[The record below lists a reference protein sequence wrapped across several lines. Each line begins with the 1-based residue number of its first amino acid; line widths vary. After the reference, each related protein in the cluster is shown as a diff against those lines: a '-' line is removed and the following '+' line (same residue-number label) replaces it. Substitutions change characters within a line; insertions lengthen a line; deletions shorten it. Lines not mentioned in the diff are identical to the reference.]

1 MASRRPLP
9 PNRPFPPAHAAM
21 AVNAMA
27 AIDVP
32 NTPKTLTVLGVEYQ
46 VVRQLGT
53 GSYAQVFEVVRLHD
67 GARLAAK
74 CIDQGPLSTWAR
86 KQLVCEV
93 EIQQSL
99 QHPSILRM
107 HAAGEDAATGKYV
120 SIQDVAYGGELFE
133 RIMEQSSFV
142 EDDARRVISQL
153 LAAVNHMHSHG
164 VLHRDLKPENI
175 LLESSAADA
184 PIKVAD
190 FGSAKRL
197 AGTGPGA
204 YADTPCGSMGYAAPE
219 QISHQQYEREVD
231 MWSVGVVAY
240 VLLSGAMP
248 FDPAHYADTLQGE
261 GFKVMLVDEQWRGV
275 SGPAKDFVLQLLQ
288 LEPQTR
294 LKVEQAMQHPWLS
307 TPPQCPLTPAP
318 PQLGTPRRF

>member
-1 MASRRPLP
+1 
-9 PNRPFPPAHAAM
+9 M

-27 AIDVP
+27 AINVP
-32 NTPKTLTVLGVEYQ
+32 NTPKTLTVLGVEYE

-107 HAAGEDAATGKYV
+107 HAAGEDVATGKYV

-153 LAAVNHMHSHG
+153 LAAVA
-164 VLHRDLKPENI
+164 L
-175 LLESSAADA
+175 
-184 PIKVAD
+184 
-190 FGSAKRL
+190 
-197 AGTGPGA
+197 
-204 YADTPCGSMGYAAPE
+204 
-219 QISHQQYEREVD
+219 
-231 MWSVGVVAY
+231 
-240 VLLSGAMP
+240 
-248 FDPAHYADTLQGE
+248 
-261 GFKVMLVDEQWRGV
+261 
-275 SGPAKDFVLQLLQ
+275 
-288 LEPQTR
+288 
-294 LKVEQAMQHPWLS
+294 
-307 TPPQCPLTPAP
+307 TPPTPTPTPTRPRPRARP
-318 PQLGTPRRF
+318 CLSLSLSLGRSLCLPR